1 MELPLATPLRGRGNL
16 LLLGAVIVIVLAAV
30 IVGDSF
36 RRYALAAD
44 YYVRTVE
51 VLTAVSEVESAL
63 LDVETGSRGFALT
76 GDTAYLEPYE
86 RGVAQLPAR
95 LGRLLS
101 LAADQPNQRATVARL
116 GETARARVAH
126 AGLVVETLRRGGLQ
140 AVAGVISTGE
150 GKRLMDEARRQL
162 AAIDAAERQLLEQRE
177 AAAERTQQRMTRAT
191 LAALALAI
199 VFLAAACALI
209 ARERKRRELADA
221 RLRTLVASVPSA
233 LVLVDGEGRIRLTNN
248 RAEDLFG
255 YEESEL
261 LGGPVE
267 RLLPDR
273 FREHHADLRGEFVK
287 QPQTRAMGAGRD
299 LYAVRKDGRE
309 VPVEIGLSPLEF
321 GTERLVLA
329 SVIDITARKHADDR
343 LRRTIELQR
352 AILDGAG
359 YAVIAGT
366 TEGVITLFNPAAERM
381 LGYREEEMVGL
392 QTPAVFHDADE
403 VVARARLFSEELGET
418 VEPGFEVFV
427 AKARRG
433 LPNAHEWTY
442 VHRSGRRFPV
452 LLSVTA
458 LHDADGTIT
467 GFLGLATDI
476 TDRRRMEDRLR
487 AKNEELKAFAY
498 TVSHDLKAPLRGI
511 AGYAQELERRHRDG
525 LPERGRFCVA
535 QIVTAAKNLDHLIE
549 DLLKYSRLD
558 SETPT
563 PTDVLLAPLVEGIL
577 RDRSHAMAEG
587 GVEVSTD
594 VPPLTVRVWQR
605 GLHQILANLIDNA
618 VKYSRQSTP
627 PRLTI
632 TAEEQPGLVRIS
644 VADNG
649 IGFDMKYHDR
659 IFGLFNR
666 LVRAGEFEGTGAGLA
681 IVRKITDT
689 IGATI
694 RADSAPGQGATFF
707 VELPIAP
714 PGDPTP

>member
-1 MELPLATPLRGRGNL
+1 MELPLATTLRGRGNL
-16 LLLGAVIVIVLAAV
+16 LLLGALIVIVLAAV
-30 IVGDSF
+30 VVGDSF
-36 RRYALAAD
+36 RRYDLAAD
-44 YYVRTVE
+44 YYVRTVG

-76 GDTAYLEPYE
+76 GDTAYLEPYD

-101 LAADQPNQRATVARL
+101 LAADQPNQRAAVERL
-116 GETARARVAH
+116 GGTARARVAH
-126 AGLVVETLRRGGLQ
+126 AGLVVESLRREGLQ
-140 AVAGVISTGE
+140 AAARVIATGE
-150 GKRLMDEARRQL
+150 GKRLMDQARREL
-162 AAIDAAERQLLEQRE
+162 VAIETAERRLLEQRE
-177 AAAERTQQRMTRAT
+177 AAAERRQAWMTRTT
-191 LAALALAI
+191 LAALALAV
-199 VFLAAACALI
+199 VFLTASFALI
-209 ARERKRRELADA
+209 ARERQRRDLADA
-221 RLRTLVASVPSA
+221 RLRTVVASVPSA
-233 LVLVDGEGRIRLTNN
+233 LVLVDADGRIRLTNN
-248 RAEDLFG
+248 QAEDLFG
-255 YEESEL
+255 YQAAEL
-261 LGGPVE
+261 WGRSVE
-267 RLLPDR
+267 ALLPER
-273 FREHHADLRGEFVK
+273 FREQHAELRRGFVDRPGT
-287 QPQTRAMGAGRD
+287 QPMGAGRD

-309 VPVEIGLSPLEF
+309 VPVEIGLSPIEF

-329 SVIDITARKHADDR
+329 SVIDITARKQADDR
-343 LRRTIELQR
+343 LRRTLELQR

-381 LGYREEEMVGL
+381 LGYRAEEMVGL

-427 AKARRG
+427 IKARRG
-433 LPNAHEWTY
+433 LPNEHEWTY

-467 GFLGLATDI
+467 GFLGIATDI
-476 TDRRRMEDRLR
+476 SDRKRMENRLR

-511 AGYAQELERRHRDG
+511 TGYAQELERRHRDG
-525 LPERGRFCVA
+525 LPERGRFCVS
-535 QIVTAAKNLDHLIE
+535 QIVSAAKNLDQLIE

-563 PTDVLLAPLVEGIL
+563 PTDVLLAPLVESIL
-577 RDRSHAMAEG
+577 RDRSHAMAESR
-587 GVEVSTD
+587 VEVSTD

-605 GLHQILANLIDNA
+605 GLHQVLANLIDNA
-618 VKYSRQSTP
+618 VKYSRESQP

-632 TAEEQPGLVRIS
+632 TADELPGRVRIS

-681 IVRKITDT
+681 IVRKIAEKID
-689 IGATI
+689 ATI
-694 RADSAPGQGATFF
+694 HAESAPGQGATFV
-707 VELPIAP
+707 VELPMAP
-714 PGDPTP
+714 SGDPT

>member
-1 MELPLATPLRGRGNL
+1 MELPLVRTLRGRGTL

-30 IVGDSF
+30 IVADSF

-44 YYVRTVE
+44 HYVRTME

-76 GDTAYLEPYE
+76 ADAAYLEPYE
-86 RGVAQLPAR
+86 RGLAQVPAR
-95 LGRLLS
+95 LSRLRS
-101 LAADQPNQRATVARL
+101 MTSGEPHQRTDVERL
-116 GETARARVAH
+116 ERTARARVAH
-126 AGLVVETLRRGGLQ
+126 AELVVDTLRRDGLQ
-140 AVAGVISTGE
+140 AAASVIATGE

-162 AAIDAAERQLLEQRE
+162 AGIEAAERRLLEQRE
-177 AAAERTQQRMTRAT
+177 AAAERRQARMTRAT

-199 VFLAAACALI
+199 VFLAASCALI

-233 LVLVDGEGRIRLTNN
+233 LVLVDSNGRIRLTNN
-248 RAEDLFG
+248 QAEHLFG
-255 YEESEL
+255 YQAAEL
-261 LGGPVE
+261 LGRPVE
-267 RLLPDR
+267 ELLPER
-273 FREHHADLRGEFVK
+273 FREQHARLRRGFGDRPE
-287 QPQTRAMGAGRD
+287 TRAMGAGRD
-299 LYAVRKDGRE
+299 LYAVRKDGHE

-329 SVIDITARKHADDR
+329 SVIEITARKQAADR
-343 LRRTIELQR
+343 LRHTLELQR

-381 LGYREEEMVGL
+381 LGYREAEMVGI
-392 QTPAVFHDADE
+392 QTPAVFHDPDE
-403 VVARARLFSEELGET
+403 VAARARLFSEQLGET

-427 AKARRG
+427 IKARRG
-433 LPNAHEWTY
+433 LPNEHEWTY

-458 LHDADGTIT
+458 LRDADGTIT

-476 TDRRRMEDRLR
+476 TGRKRMEDRLR
-487 AKNEELKAFAY
+487 AKNEELKSFAY

-511 AGYAQELERRHRDG
+511 TGYAQELVRRHQEG
-525 LPERGRFCVA
+525 LQERGRFCVS

-563 PTDVLLAPLVEGIL
+563 PSDVPLAQLVEGIL
-577 RDRSHAMAEG
+577 RDRSHAMAES
-587 GVEVSTD
+587 GVEVSVD
-594 VPPLTVRVWQR
+594 VPPLTIRVWQR
-605 GLHQILANLIDNA
+605 GLHQVLANLIDNA
-618 VKYSRQSTP
+618 LKYSRDSKP
-627 PRLTI
+627 PRLAI
-632 TAEEQPGLVRIS
+632 AAEGRSGLVRIS

-681 IVRKITDT
+681 IVRKITEKID
-689 IGATI
+689 ATI
-694 RADSAPGQGATFF
+694 HAESAPGQGATFV
-707 VELPIAP
+707 VELPMAP